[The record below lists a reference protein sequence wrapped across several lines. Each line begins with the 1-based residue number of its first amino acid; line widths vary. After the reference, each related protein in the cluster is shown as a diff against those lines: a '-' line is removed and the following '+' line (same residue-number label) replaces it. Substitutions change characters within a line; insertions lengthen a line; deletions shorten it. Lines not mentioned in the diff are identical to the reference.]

1 MFSIVVISH
10 SKKLAEGVAEVA
22 KMMARDVMIVAA
34 GGTEDGSLGTSY
46 EKIAAAI
53 DKSYT
58 DDGVA
63 LFMDMGSAVMTAEMV
78 LESMSDRRLKLI
90 DAPLVEGVV
99 LAAVEAASGTAL
111 EDLAGK
117 MQQARYAQDRD
128 IGKIYPAN
136 RAVPTSW
143 RCRHSPI
150 SVLFQ

>member
-1 MFSIVVISH
+1 MFSIVVVSH
-10 SKKLAEGVAEVA
+10 SEKLAEGVAEIA
-22 KMMARDVMIVAA
+22 KMMARDVTIVAA

-53 DKSYT
+53 DKTYT

-117 MQQARYAQDRD
+117 MQQARDMH
-128 IGKIYPAN
+128 KIE
-136 RAVPTSW
+136 
-143 RCRHSPI
+143 I
-150 SVLFQ
+150 